1 MGGGTTMGY
10 KNGIKK
16 VFLREPVIPK
26 LISLYFRLSL
36 RVEYLNAILFI
47 HVSDSS
53 EVEEFGFCSA

>member
-1 MGGGTTMGY
+1 MGY